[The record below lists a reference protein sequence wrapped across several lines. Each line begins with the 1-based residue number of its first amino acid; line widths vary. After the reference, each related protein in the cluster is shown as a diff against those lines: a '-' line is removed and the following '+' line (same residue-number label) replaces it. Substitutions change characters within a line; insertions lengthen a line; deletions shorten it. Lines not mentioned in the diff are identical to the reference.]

1 MAEVQKA
8 ESVVSIAVDFGTA
21 YSGYCFKFKKSKQI
35 RMPKWGL
42 EFGHD
47 TLKTPTC
54 ILFDEN
60 KQFLNFGYDA
70 IETYNRHK
78 SREEAKRLYLF
89 DNFKMELYGKELN
102 RALMITSKNGK
113 KMRAIKVFSES
124 LKFMKDHA
132 LKMIGDHTAGMEYSA
147 CDATWVLTVPAI
159 WSPAAKQFMR
169 EAAVQAG
176 LIRGNDPERLI
187 VALEPEAASVWCKQ
201 LPYDGFLEGDLG
213 ESDKIEDEPETQYM
227 VVDCGGGTIDI
238 TVHEVME
245 GGRLKELHKVSGN
258 NMGGQTVDKNFRE
271 FLRKTLTEKVFDEL
285 EEKYPT
291 ELYRL
296 MCDFSVCKR
305 SGSNGMVQCPSALV
319 QTVGEKQL
327 QDCFRG
333 VSGAVWENGSIL
345 LRKEKIESF
354 HEDSLRAIEKQIRE
368 ILKRP
373 ELNISYIFVVGGFA
387 LSPYVKGLVRGKFNR
402 GEECSVLCPV
412 DAQAA
417 VLKGAVTFSTQ
428 PNIIQSRISLYT
440 YGIATSEQFDEIKH
454 KGRSSFENRD
464 GVKFCNCRFYFFVK
478 KDESIRFDEDREF
491 SFCPVERDQTEL
503 NFRFYRTESKTVQY
517 VDEEGVEEFGL
528 IRVELPTAKKS
539 REQSVRLKIKF
550 GFTEM
555 MATITDRKGHKT
567 DAKLDFMTESLV
579 L

>member
-1 MAEVQKA
+1 MLYKIA

-21 YSGYCFKFKKSKQI
+21 YSGYCFKFRKSKQI

-42 EFGHD
+42 EIGYD

-78 SREEAKRLYLF
+78 SKEEAKRLYLF

-102 RALMITSKNGK
+102 RALMISAKNGK

-132 LKMIGDHTAGMEYSA
+132 LDKIREHTAGMEYSA
-147 CDATWVLTVPAI
+147 CEATWVLTVPAI

-176 LIRGNDPERLI
+176 LIRDFDHERLI

-271 FLRKTLTEKVFDEL
+271 FLRKTLTEDVFDEF

-305 SGSNGMVQCPSALV
+305 SGSNGMVQCPI
-319 QTVGEKQL
+319 
-327 QDCFRG
+327 CF
-333 VSGAVWENGSIL
+333 ST
-345 LRKEKIESF
+345 
-354 HEDSLRAIEKQIRE
+354 DS
-368 ILKRP
+368 
-373 ELNISYIFVVGGFA
+373 
-387 LSPYVKGLVRGKFNR
+387 RGKTSVCKRFSQ
-402 GEECSVLCPV
+402 GE
-412 DAQAA
+412 AA

-440 YGIATSEQFDEIKH
+440 YGISTSEQFDEIKH

-491 SFCPVERDQTEL
+491 SFSTVERDQTEL

-555 MATITDRKGHKT
+555 MATITDRKGNKT

>member
-1 MAEVQKA
+1 MACA

-21 YSGYCFKFKKSKQI
+21 YSGYCFKFRKSKQI

-42 EFGHD
+42 EIGYD

-78 SREEAKRLYLF
+78 SKEEAKRLYLF
-89 DNFKMELYGKELN
+89 DNFKME
-102 RALMITSKNGK
+102 ALMISAKNGK

-132 LKMIGDHTAGMEYSA
+132 LDKIREHTAGMEYSA
-147 CDATWVLTVPAI
+147 CEATWVLTVPAI

-176 LIRGNDPERLI
+176 LIRDFDHERLI
-187 VALEPEAASVWCKQ
+187 VALEPEAASVWCKHYCAPDQ
-201 LPYDGFLEGDLG
+201 NMNMTFSCFYL
-213 ESDKIEDEPETQYM
+213 
-227 VVDCGGGTIDI
+227 GGTIDI

-271 FLRKTLTEKVFDEL
+271 FLRKTLTEDVFDEF

-305 SGSNGMVQCPSALV
+305 SGSNGM
-319 QTVGEKQL
+319 
-327 QDCFRG
+327 
-333 VSGAVWENGSIL
+333 GS
-345 LRKEKIESF
+345 
-354 HEDSLRAIEKQIRE
+354 QW
-368 ILKRP
+368 
-373 ELNISYIFVVGGFA
+373 
-387 LSPYVKGLVRGKFNR
+387 
-402 GEECSVLCPV
+402 CSMG
-412 DAQAA
+412 QWIN
-417 VLKGAVTFSTQ
+417 T
-428 PNIIQSRISLYT
+428 
-440 YGIATSEQFDEIKH
+440 
-454 KGRSSFENRD
+454 
-464 GVKFCNCRFYFFVK
+464 
-478 KDESIRFDEDREF
+478 
-491 SFCPVERDQTEL
+491 TEL

-555 MATITDRKGHKT
+555 MATITDRKGNKT